1 MSVKINDTAV
11 KLYMGRGSTRMVMGG
26 GECFKNWF
34 KALNILN
41 IRTLFC
47 KKLSKSLF
55 SHQMLL
61 IYQRMVLSLKSSL
74 LQKHMLIQL
83 LDSQE
88 TNAQLMKTVKLR
100 MQPD

>member
-41 IRTLFC
+41 TYIIL
-47 KKLSKSLF
+47 
-55 SHQMLL
+55 
-61 IYQRMVLSLKSSL
+61 
-74 LQKHMLIQL
+74 
-83 LDSQE
+83 
-88 TNAQLMKTVKLR
+88 
-100 MQPD
+100 